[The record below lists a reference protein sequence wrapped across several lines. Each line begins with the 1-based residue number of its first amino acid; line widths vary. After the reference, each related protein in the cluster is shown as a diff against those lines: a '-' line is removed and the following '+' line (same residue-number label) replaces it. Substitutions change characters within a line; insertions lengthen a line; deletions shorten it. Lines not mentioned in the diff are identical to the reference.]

1 MSATNNLSSATSSDV
16 RESTPGSMSSLFDDY
31 SKIEFIEDGL
41 ALAEAKSCTTMAQ
54 QLAWRLILRR
64 QFVQDNAAQA
74 SFLLAQQQEEP
85 NPTAPSADP
94 EVETFDCADIKL
106 DIIFDIATG
115 RLDQDREAVE
125 EKLAKKLQAWWC
137 RFRFHNPSVSMH
149 KANSE
154 VDSLIR
160 CVGLYVYTRCDK
172 VARSLRHC
180 IEALERSIDDIG
192 LNQTHRFISGLWSQW
207 QPSLVQRGV
216 QDMEIENPSWRLWY
230 ENEEKRMKDEMDLE
244 VKKRSM
250 NQVFRILARR
260 MTDRAAR
267 GGDF

>member
-1 MSATNNLSSATSSDV
+1 MSTTNNSSSAASSDV

-41 ALAEAKSCTTMAQ
+41 ALKEAKSCTTMAQ

-74 SFLLAQQQEEP
+74 SSLLAQQQEET

-94 EVETFDCADIKL
+94 DVETFDFADIKL

-137 RFRFHNPSVSMH
+137 RFRFHNPSVSKH

-154 VDSLIR
+154 IDSLISY
-160 CVGLYVYTRCDK
+160 VGRYVYTRLTVSFLDSGASGSQ
-172 VARSLRHC
+172 VSFSGVS
-180 IEALERSIDDIG
+180 EDI
-192 LNQTHRFISGLWSQW
+192 
-207 QPSLVQRGV
+207 
-216 QDMEIENPSWRLWY
+216 EIENPSWRLWY

-250 NQVFRILARR
+250 SQVFRILARK
-260 MTDRAAR
+260 MTDRAAQ